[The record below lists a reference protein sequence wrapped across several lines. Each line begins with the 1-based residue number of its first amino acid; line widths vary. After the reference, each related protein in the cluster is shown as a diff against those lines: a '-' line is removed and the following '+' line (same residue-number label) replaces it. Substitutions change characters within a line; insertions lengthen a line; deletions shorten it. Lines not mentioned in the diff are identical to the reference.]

1 MSTRIFLVRRSGKPS
16 CLPHWGNLL
25 LHAGKQSSEILKML
39 YHTWLWT
46 LFGDFGSCFRAGSG
60 TYTLIGRVMDAT
72 WNSCWDV
79 FARFHV
85 LQPHWRCL
93 KGLHS
98 PRVAV
103 SIDFEKCLGLVF
115 LKVSIVGI
123 GHPALIQAFILFPH
137 FWNLQLVGDVIPLY
151 FHCLQIFQENKTKQK
166 NMASAIILSLGR
178 LYWCRACPEII
189 CQVNQ
194 WCNCAYC
201 REVTTRISLITYI

>member
-1 MSTRIFLVRRSGKPS
+1 
-16 CLPHWGNLL
+16 
-25 LHAGKQSSEILKML
+25 ML

-46 LFGDFGSCFRAGSG
+46 LFGDFGCCFRAGGG

-93 KGLHS
+93 KSLHS

-103 SIDFEKCLGLVF
+103 SIDFEICLGLVF
-115 LKVSIVGI
+115 LKISIVGI
-123 GHPALIQAFILFPH
+123 SHPALIQAFIFFPY

-151 FHCLQIFQENKTKQK
+151 FHCLQIFKENKTKQK
-166 NMASAIILSLGR
+166 NMESVIIFSLGR
-178 LYWCRACPEII
+178 YRDCPEKII
-189 CQVNQ
+189 CRVSQ

-201 REVTTRISLITYI
+201 RELTSKMSLIIYI

>member
-1 MSTRIFLVRRSGKPS
+1 
-16 CLPHWGNLL
+16 
-25 LHAGKQSSEILKML
+25 ML
-39 YHTWLWT
+39 YHTWLRT
-46 LFGDFGSCFRAGSG
+46 LFGDFGCCFRVGGG
-60 TYTLIGRVMDAT
+60 THTLIGRVMDAT

-103 SIDFEKCLGLVF
+103 SIDFEICLGLVF

-123 GHPALIQAFILFPH
+123 GHPAFIQAFIFFPY

-166 NMASAIILSLGR
+166 KCGISYYSFTVQRRSHAELISGEILLTAGKLHQR
-178 LYWCRACPEII
+178 RVWLF
-189 CQVNQ
+189 
-194 WCNCAYC
+194 
-201 REVTTRISLITYI
+201 ISRKMSDIFFSKLFRWFTLKC